1 MVAPQD
7 DHETPARTLVI
18 GCGNLLRGDDA
29 AGPVLIRR
37 LKERGT
43 HPGVECVDCGIGGID
58 VTDLMCGR
66 DHVVIVDACCSE
78 GEAGAIYEVPGGD
91 LERVLPPEGINLH
104 AVRWDHALAFG
115 HWLLKEEYPRRVTV
129 FLVEAKVFEP
139 GAGLSPAVDRAVDEL
154 VELVSEAIA
163 G

>member
-37 LKERGT
+37 LRDRRT
-43 HPGVECVDCGIGGID
+43 HPGVDCVDAGTGGVD
-58 VTDLMCGR
+58 VVALMRGR
-66 DHVVIVDACCSE
+66 DHVVLVDACCSG
-78 GEAGAIYEVPGGD
+78 GETGAIYEVPGEE

-104 AVRWDHALAFG
+104 AVRWDHALALG
-115 HWLLKEEYPRRVTV
+115 HWLLKKEYPRRVTV
-129 FLVEAKVFEP
+129 FLVEAKAFEP

-154 VELVSEAIA
+154 VDVVSGAIA